1 MKNKTGTEKAAL
13 DNQTLISFWDQAFS
27 MTEEAQ
33 TKARERGADGWKSL
47 APSEKLFQAAASLG
61 TRSRVL
67 DYGCGSAWAGIIAAK
82 SGCPEVT
89 AVDVAWGAVETARF
103 HSRLYG
109 TEEKVRILHVDPEWL
124 RTVPD
129 NSFDGLICSN
139 VLDVVPDETARGI
152 LGEFARIAMPGAAV
166 VIGLNYWLSPEEA
179 ARREMVLEEGRS
191 LYVDGVLRL
200 VSRTD
205 EEWTELFSSLFEV
218 ENLEHF
224 AWPGEKEER
233 RRLFRLRKIA

>member
-1 MKNKTGTEKAAL
+1 MKKTGTEKAAL

-33 TKARERGADGWKSL
+33 AKAKERGADGWKSM

-61 TRSRVL
+61 ARSRVL
-67 DYGCGSAWAGIIAAK
+67 DYECGSAWAGIIAAK
-82 SGCPEVT
+82 SGCPEVI
-89 AVDVAWGAVETARF
+89 AVDVARGAVETARF

-109 TEEKVRILHVDPEWL
+109 TEEQVRILHVDPDWL
-124 RTVPD
+124 WTVPD

-152 LGEFARIAMPGAAV
+152 LGEFARIAAPGAAV

-218 ENLEHF
+218 ESLEHF

-233 RRLFRLRKIA
+233 RRLFRLRGRG